1 MSVRTLIVDDE
12 PLARRFLCSMVAGVE
27 WLELVGTADCGT
39 TAARLI
45 DEQEPDLVLL
55 DIRLP
60 DISGIELAE
69 AALHRPEFVFTTAYD
84 EFAIR
89 ALQLGAVDYLVKPFG
104 AIRFREAA
112 DRVRTKIDREKID
125 REGKSRARLTPGG
138 TRSSHS
144 MTRIYV
150 RDRGL
155 IVPVLLQ
162 RVERIEAQGDYCLLC
177 TETRRLLALIG
188 IGELEASLDPDRF
201 VRIHRSHIVNLDF
214 VVAFRPLDAR
224 RFGVSM
230 KSGVELTA
238 SGAGSRTLRALIR

>member
-1 MSVRTLIVDDE
+1 VTVRTLVVDDE
-12 PLARRFLCSMVAGVE
+12 PIARRFLCSMVAGVE
-27 WLELVGTADCGT
+27 WMELVGRADCGF

-55 DIRLP
+55 DIKLP

-69 AALHRPEFVFTTAYD
+69 AARHRPEFVFTTAYD

-104 AIRFREAA
+104 SGRFHEAA
-112 DRVRTKIDREKID
+112 DRVK
-125 REGKSRARLTPGG
+125 ARLDRHDNR
-138 TRSSHS
+138 RSTIPQGETSPPRIG
-144 MTRIYV
+144 TRIYV

-162 RVERIEAQGDYCLLC
+162 RIERIEAEGDYCLLC
-177 TETRRLLALIG
+177 VDSQRLLAPIG
-188 IGELEASLDPDRF
+188 MGELESMLDPNRF
-201 VRIHRSHIVNLDF
+201 VRVHRSHIVNLDF
-214 VVAFRPLDAR
+214 VLAFRPLDAR
-224 RFGVSM
+224 RFSVVM

-238 SGAGSRTLRALIR
+238 SGAGSRTLRELIR